1 MAQADGTVANGSGAA
16 VRADINNQ
24 LAAVFTNHSG
34 STEPSTIKP
43 HQFWYDDSVDILKLR
58 ESGSWTSLRE
68 ATGEVILPAGSAAAP
83 SIYFSGETGTGF
95 YEYANNVVGI
105 GMAGNADSGGTET
118 TTTYGVIGR
127 TLESQT
133 NAFVIGPA
141 ASRSTAQNPT
151 NGNNDKTSSGFCVAN
166 DGPLHIGAYNLRP
179 VTLNLMGPGGTTGQ
193 MIRFNFNGSAQGNI
207 TYTGTGIAYN
217 TTSDYRVKENVVA
230 LAGAKDRVNQL
241 NVYRFNFI
249 SNPSQTVDGFLAHE
263 AQAVVPEAVTGDRD
277 ATLADGTPDYQSID
291 QSKIVPLLTA
301 ALQEAFAEIAALTAR
316 VEALEA
322 N

>member
-83 SIYFSGETGTGF
+83 SIYFSGETNTGL
-95 YEYANNVVGI
+95 YEYDNDIIGI
-105 GMAGNADSGGTET
+105 SVNGSA
-118 TTTYGVIGR
+118 YGVIGR
-127 TLESQT
+127 TLQNQT
-133 NAFVIGPA
+133 NAFVIGA
-141 ASRSTAQNPT
+141 AATRSTPLNPSNATDSTAAGFSVASAGQVHIGTTERPLSLNRIDTTGNMINFSYDGSFISAINT
-151 NGNNDKTSSGFCVAN
+151 NGSTIS
-166 DGPLHIGAYNLRP
+166 
-179 VTLNLMGPGGTTGQ
+179 
-193 MIRFNFNGSAQGNI
+193 
-207 TYTGTGIAYN
+207 YN
-217 TTSDYRVKENVVA
+217 TGSDYRLKENVVA
-230 LAGAKDRVNQL
+230 LTGAKNRVNQL
-241 NVYRFNFI
+241 NAYRFNFI
-249 SNPSQTVDGFLAHE
+249 SNPGEVVDGFLAHE
-263 AQAVVPEAVTGDRD
+263 AQTVVPEAVTGDKD
-277 ATLADGTPDYQSID
+277 ATFDDGSPKYQLID